1 MGPLIWGWGGEA
13 GPVPSFPRVQGSTV
27 GERLALELTSSATYK
42 PKLRVLC
49 RVTSPLRLSFPICR
63 LRVDYMISA
72 PLNVGEKARTGEGR
86 RLGRPFP
93 HGASPSPNPLSSCP
107 CSLLRGVMAPFS
119 ALSAHSASKGAGS
132 VLGPCREHLTSARN
146 GVAFELGTGEPR

>member
-1 MGPLIWGWGGEA
+1 M
-13 GPVPSFPRVQGSTV
+13 PSFPRVQGSTV